1 MYMYL
6 GGDVKVKEIMGKCWN
21 TNGGRGNTV
30 WSKWFRITSCCGLA
44 AMAVEES
51 QGVPHD
57 SILSKVETLMR
68 EIGRDEEGENLGV
81 WQRIW
86 YFYYWDR
93 VTLTNGNVQK
103 EKENFRNRIE
113 QVANCDWLLC
123 WILIFCDAVGD
134 KLWLAGLRQ
143 RFNVKCRK
151 RFLSIKKKFWLGL
164 GAIDGVVKTN
174 VMLSLKIPACI

>member
-1 MYMYL
+1 
-6 GGDVKVKEIMGKCWN
+6 
-21 TNGGRGNTV
+21 
-30 WSKWFRITSCCGLA
+30 
-44 AMAVEES
+44 MAVEES

-123 WILIFCDAVGD
+123 
-134 KLWLAGLRQ
+134 
-143 RFNVKCRK
+143 
-151 RFLSIKKKFWLGL
+151 
-164 GAIDGVVKTN
+164 
-174 VMLSLKIPACI
+174 